1 MLMLLCILSMTLY
14 TDFVIYSDAINY
26 IPHVG
31 NKYEISDRTQ
41 YDHSI
46 IEDIDFNVLKED
58 TDGNYLKYIFSMER
72 SVFIRTS
79 NTLWIQNFYLPNLD
93 CYDSK
98 EEMILFQSEANSPS
112 YIHFNNDT
120 FKLEPNSNI
129 LFKSTHGKWKAIA
142 TPYIRGKYIFIIIV
156 DVLRLFNE

>member
-1 MLMLLCILSMTLY
+1 MTLY
-14 TDFVIYSDAINY
+14 SDCFINSDEINY

-31 NKYEISDRTQ
+31 NKYELSDRTQ
-41 YDHSI
+41 YDHSM
-46 IEDIDFNVLKED
+46 IEDINFNVLKED
-58 TDGNYLKYIFSMER
+58 TDGKYLKYIFSMGK

-79 NTLWIQNFYLPNLD
+79 NTQWIQNFYLPNMD
-93 CYDSK
+93 CDDSK

-129 LFKSTHGKWKAIA
+129 LFKTTNGKWKAIA
-142 TPYIRGKYIFIIIV
+142 TPYIHGNDIFMIIV
-156 DVLRLFNE
+156 DVLSLFNYCHTI